1 MCSSDL
7 LPFDV
12 ITFGCTSGSLV
23 GGTGFDQKCI
33 ERIEQTCGYPGLT
46 TSTSLLDAF
55 RALGV
60 SSTAV
65 VTPYPDE
72 TNVLEKKFL
81 EDNGIHVTV
90 IRGMTSERCILDELS
105 DRPYDIYQHV
115 KALDLTGA
123 ESIFISC
130 TGMNALDII
139 SMIETDFGLPVL
151 TSNQVTLWGALRKAR
166 VGDKIPYLGKLF
178 TI

>member
-1 MCSSDL
+1 MRRPADS
-7 LPFDV
+7 
-12 ITFGCTSGSLV
+12 
-23 GGTGFDQKCI
+23 
-33 ERIEQTCGYPGLT
+33 RLT

-55 RALGV
+55 KALGAGNA
-60 SSTAV
+60 AV

-81 EDNGIHVTV
+81 EDNGVHVTN
-90 IRGMTSERCILDELS
+90 IKGMTSKRCSLDELS
-105 DRPYDIYQHV
+105 DRPHDIYQHV
-115 KALDLTGA
+115 KNLDLTGA
-123 ESIFISC
+123 DSIFISC
-130 TGMNALDII
+130 TGMNVLDII
-139 SMIETDFGLPVL
+139 STIESDFGLPVL